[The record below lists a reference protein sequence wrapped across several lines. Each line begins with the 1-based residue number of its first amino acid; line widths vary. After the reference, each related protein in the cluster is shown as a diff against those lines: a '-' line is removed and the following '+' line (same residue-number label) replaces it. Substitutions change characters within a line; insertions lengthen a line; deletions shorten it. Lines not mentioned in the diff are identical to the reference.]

1 MENTKSYAFVREN
14 RVGRACPP
22 LRTPLLEGQTPQG
35 EAVVWLCQPDSFVPL
50 DKAAALV
57 KRSDVKSPWQNFASI
72 HELREWLTGVAP
84 EQLGLLLGIWV
95 DRARWGL
102 FGAADG
108 KIQDKEVETFANRWQ
123 GLRTDEMTQFED
135 RGYRTGDPDHPPQ
148 RCILGWWHELGAV
161 DPARVALLD
170 AAFPDKVVAVL
181 EEPRR
186 VVHHEVVS
194 ALRLE
199 ADKGRSALVPVVTE
213 HQTHNLDGSNS
224 DAHVKREECLQRC
237 QREAKPMYVLPDP

>member
-1 MENTKSYAFVREN
+1 MENTKIYAFTREN
-14 RVGRACPP
+14 RVGRACSP

-35 EAVVWLCQPDSFVPL
+35 EAVVWVCQPDSFVPVE
-50 DKAAALV
+50 KASALV
-57 KRSDVKSPWQNFASI
+57 KRADVKSPWQTFSTI
-72 HELREWLTGVAP
+72 QGLREWLTGVDP
-84 EQLGLLLGIWV
+84 ERLGLRLGIWV
-95 DRARWGL
+95 DRHRWGL

-108 KIQDKEVETFANRWQ
+108 KIQDKEIETFATRWH

-161 DPARVALLD
+161 DPARVTLRE

-181 EEPRR
+181 EESRR
-186 VVHHEVVS
+186 VVHHEVVW
-194 ALRLE
+194 AMRLE

-213 HQTHNLDGSNS
+213 HRTHNLEGSSS
-224 DAHVKREECLQRC
+224 DAQVKREECLQRC
-237 QREAKPMYVLPDP
+237 QREARPIYVLPDL